1 MQIEKTIRITQI
13 QDIYDFVHKASLV
26 DGDVLVKKNSYCID
40 GTSLLGM
47 FSIDTTN
54 PVTVSYPA
62 DAIEFAEFVKIF
74 EVK

>member
-13 QDIYDFVHKASLV
+13 QDIYDFVAKASLV

-47 FSIDTTN
+47 FSIDTTK

-62 DAIEFAEFVKIF
+62 DDTEFADYIKKF
-74 EVK
+74 EI